1 MIFKQG
7 HTVIAEFSSG
17 ISFLENIDHLEADIV
32 FLDLILPK
40 MNGIEVLR
48 AMKDAVNNFKIVI
61 LSGVTQGNAISTA
74 LKEGAVDFISK
85 PVTND
90 KLTDIFNKFS
100 SEYTFPSIEELSE
113 IGVGCE
119 IISQF
124 LTELQAHSTSTIT
137 ELIQNQSVSIL
148 EYYTKNK
155 PDMFIVDLNKLKIK
169 PSPELWGTYTEE
181 EIFEELI
188 KIPTDLK
195 FELSFMH
202 SEDFISNLFNQSIE
216 TLASKKKVLQLL
228 ELVNPERLG
237 LPPIPSVSDSD
248 ASNLGRAASTFNELD
263 ESLGIS
269 LFAIGMRGP
278 EVIIHQNP
286 DMLDEGEVMKN
297 SIFYYTLV
305 GDDEEGF
312 QEGLFGPLPVTS
324 SKASLSALV
333 YPFLKKSNSDNTNE
347 KLILCLY
354 YSANAD
360 RIVSDYN
367 RINSII
373 KSRLTTVDYFQEID
387 KIIVRNILDD
397 VINYLLEI

>member
-1 MIFKQG
+1 M
-7 HTVIAEFSSG
+7 IAEFSSG
-17 ISFLENIDHLEADIV
+17 VSFLENIDHLEADIV
-32 FLDLILPK
+32 FLDLILPQ

-48 AMKDAVNNFKIVI
+48 AMKDTVHNYKIVI

-85 PVTND
+85 PVTNE

-124 LTELQAHSTSTIT
+124 RTELQAHSTATIT
-137 ELIQNQSVSIL
+137 ELIKNQSVSIL
-148 EYYTKNK
+148 DYYTTNK
-155 PDMFIVDLNKLKIK
+155 SDMFIIDLHKLKIQA
-169 PSPELWGTYTEE
+169 SPELWGTYSED
-181 EIFEELI
+181 EIFEELT

-202 SEDFISNLFNQSIE
+202 SEDFISNLFNQAIE

-228 ELVNPERLG
+228 ELVNPERVG
-237 LPPIPSVSDSD
+237 LPPIPVVTENGVSE
-248 ASNLGRAASTFNELD
+248 LGKAASTFNELD

-269 LFAIGMRGP
+269 LFTIGERGP

-286 DMLDEGEVMKN
+286 DMLDETEVMKN
-297 SIFYYTLV
+297 SIFYYTLI
-305 GDDEEGF
+305 GDDEDKF

-324 SKASLSALV
+324 SKTNLSALV
-333 YPFLKKSNSDNTNE
+333 YPFLKKSNSEETME

-373 KSRLTTVDYFQEID
+373 KSRLTTVDYFQDID
-387 KIIVRNILDD
+387 KIIVRNLLDD
-397 VINYLLEI
+397 MINYLLEI